1 MIVLRLGIGALG
13 LGLLLAGCG
22 DTTEQKAA
30 TGALG
35 GAAAGA
41 VVGGPIG
48 AAVGAGVGGAGGTA
62 MQKGAEQAEDDAGGT
77 ETMRSG
83 DQRGPT

>member
-1 MIVLRLGIGALG
+1 MIVSRLGVGALG

-30 TGALG
+30 SGALG

-41 VVGGPIG
+41 VIGGPVG
-48 AAVGAGVGGAGGTA
+48 AVVGAGVGGAGGTA
-62 MQKGAEQAEDDAGGT
+62 MQKGAEQAEEDAGGT
-77 ETMRSG
+77 ETTESG
-83 DQRGPT
+83 DQR